1 MKQRRQLAALIPL
14 SRYAD
19 QHDSLWTRNSAL
31 NQQCPVFLLSAQR
44 LSVKQR
50 ISALFP
56 RRGIRLSAE

>member
-1 MKQRRQLAALIPL
+1 MKQRRQLAALTL
-14 SRYAD
+14 SAAMLI
-19 QHDSLWTRNSAL
+19 SMNSAL